1 MSAALST
8 VRPEFVE
15 GLSFLFTHLKLKGSP
30 STSSGRTK
38 ELTTTALIV
47 AAGSGSR
54 MGGDVP
60 KQFRLLGGK
69 PVLRWAVES
78 LIRHPAVQQVRVVA
92 GQGQLDRAG
101 DALDGL
107 DVGEFIE
114 GGAERADSVRAG
126 LASIEGD
133 AVLVHDAARPFCP
146 AAVIDR
152 LLASLEFFEGAAPVL
167 PVGDTLARIGD
178 TLGEAVDRTGLARVQ
193 TPQAFRLGA
202 LRSAYELWK
211 GPSPTDETTVVR
223 AASMNVAAVE
233 GDPALEK
240 LTLPADFERAEQW
253 LAGRLIPRTGMG
265 FDVHAFSGEGPV
277 TLGGIQVPHSRGLA
291 GHSDADVVLHAIT
304 DALLGAAG
312 LGDIGEHFPPS
323 DARWKGADSSLFLA
337 HAVELLR
344 EKGALIDHIDC
355 TVIAEGPKI
364 GPHRAAMRAR
374 IAEIAGLS
382 VDQVSV
388 KATTTEGL
396 GFTGRREGI
405 AAQAVASIRMGI

>member
-1 MSAALST
+1 MADKASAPRA
-8 VRPEFVE
+8 R
-15 GLSFLFTHLKLKGSP
+15 GAM
-30 STSSGRTK
+30 
-38 ELTTTALIV
+38 TTTALIV

-54 MGGDVP
+54 MGGDLP

-69 PVLRWAVES
+69 PVLRWAVEALS
-78 LIRHPAVQQVRVVA
+78 RHPAIRFTSVVIGKGQQESA
-92 GQGQLDRAG
+92 AA
-101 DALDGL
+101 ALHGL
-107 DVGEFIE
+107 DVGDLIE

-126 LASIEGD
+126 LAAIDGD

-146 AAVIDR
+146 PEVVDR
-152 LLASLEFFEGAAPVL
+152 LIASLEFFEGAAPVL

-178 TLGEAVDRTGLARVQ
+178 TLGEPVDRTALARVQ
-193 TPQAFRLGA
+193 TPQAFRLDA
-202 LRSAYELWK
+202 LKSAYDRWRGEL
-211 GPSPTDETTVVR
+211 PTDETTVAR
-223 AASMNVAAVE
+223 AAGLKVAAVE

-253 LAGRLIPRTGMG
+253 LAGRLSPRTGMG
-265 FDVHAFSGEGPV
+265 FDVHAFAGEGPIM
-277 TLGGIQVPHSRGLA
+277 LGGIEIPHSRGLA

-323 DARWKGADSSLFLA
+323 DICWKGANSAIFLS
-337 HAVELLR
+337 HALQLLR
-344 EKGALIDHIDC
+344 DRGATIDHVDC
-355 TVIAEGPKI
+355 TVIAEEPKV

-374 IAEIAGLS
+374 IAEIAGLR

-396 GFTGRREGI
+396 GFVGRREGI
-405 AAQAVASIRMGI
+405 AAQAVASIRMGF